1 MSVLSVSDVI
11 ISEERKVIKIW
22 RQNQL
27 VGIRKPTLVDKK
39 SARIMKMDESGQYE
53 RIDKRGKEI
62 VDSQDVFC
70 KEAEA
75 EAVRDDENEGLQKQR
90 VFEPLTAED
99 AQD

>member
-1 MSVLSVSDVI
+1 MKVVSKAGPIDLI
-11 ISEERKVIKIW
+11 P
-22 RQNQL
+22 N
-27 VGIRKPTLVDKK
+27 
-39 SARIMKMDESGQYE
+39 

-75 EAVRDDENEGLQKQR
+75 ESVRDDENEGLQKQR

>member
-1 MSVLSVSDVI
+1 MEAELEIERRDKEHR
-11 ISEERKVIKIW
+11 EEI
-22 RQNQL
+22 
-27 VGIRKPTLVDKK
+27 T
-39 SARIMKMDESGQYE
+39 GQYE

>member
-39 SARIMKMDESGQYE
+39 SAMSKLKKDRH
-53 RIDKRGKEI
+53 
-62 VDSQDVFC
+62 F
-70 KEAEA
+70 
-75 EAVRDDENEGLQKQR
+75 
-90 VFEPLTAED
+90 
-99 AQD
+99 

>member
-1 MSVLSVSDVI
+1 MVVAKLKMMS
-11 ISEERKVIKIW
+11 ERTKTFC
-22 RQNQL
+22 
-27 VGIRKPTLVDKK
+27 P
-39 SARIMKMDESGQYE
+39 E
-53 RIDKRGKEI
+53 RGGA
-62 VDSQDVFC
+62 SFLVFC

>member
-1 MSVLSVSDVI
+1 
-11 ISEERKVIKIW
+11 
-22 RQNQL
+22 
-27 VGIRKPTLVDKK
+27 
-39 SARIMKMDESGQYE
+39 MKSGQYE